1 MTRIPMIESMN
12 PQDLSSP
19 DCAGAAE
26 PGLAVVIPA
35 YNEGL
40 VVSRMSPEGPQ

>member
-1 MTRIPMIESMN
+1 MIESMN

>member
-1 MTRIPMIESMN
+1 MTQSINLQDFSPRESTI
-12 PQDLSSP
+12 
-19 DCAGAAE
+19 AAA
-26 PGLAVVIPA
+26 PALAVVIPA

>member
-1 MTRIPMIESMN
+1 MIESMN
-12 PQDLSSP
+12 PQDLSRPES
-19 DCAGAAE
+19 AGAAE
-26 PGLAVVIPA
+26 PGLAAVIPA